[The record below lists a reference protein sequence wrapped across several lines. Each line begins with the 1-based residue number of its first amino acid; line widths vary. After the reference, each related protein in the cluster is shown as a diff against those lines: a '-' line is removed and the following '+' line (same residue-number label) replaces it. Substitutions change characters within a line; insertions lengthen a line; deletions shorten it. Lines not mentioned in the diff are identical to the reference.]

1 MAIRKL
7 YRIDQRTFAVDDPL
21 PPPGDH
27 IEQLKPEQQTAERIL
42 RHAAGDR
49 ERLRADFIFAFDS
62 FDRAKRYFAF
72 KKDRTLYELAVEEK
86 HVLHSA
92 DMELFNKIAALNAD
106 TDETRAIA
114 AQYWQGE
121 LGDGKC
127 VEYICSE
134 AKVTDILY
142 TPAQRTAL
150 FNELY
155 RKDKPSTDNNR
166 TFYESVMKAP
176 KK

>member
-1 MAIRKL
+1 MAILKL
-7 YRIDQRTFAVDDPL
+7 YRIDQRTLAAGDPVQ
-21 PPPGDH
+21 PPGDH
-27 IEQLKPEQQTAERIL
+27 IEQLTDKQQTAETIL
-42 RHAAGDR
+42 RRAAGDR
-49 ERLRADFIFAFDS
+49 ERVRADFIFAFDNL
-62 FDRAKRYFAF
+62 DWARKYFVL
-72 KKDRTLYELAVEEK
+72 KKDRTLYELAVDEK
-86 HVLHSA
+86 HILHSA

-106 TDETRAIA
+106 TDEARAFA

-127 VEYICSE
+127 VEHICTE

-142 TPAQRTAL
+142 TPAQRNAL

-155 RKDKPSTDNNR
+155 RKDKPSSDNNR
-166 TFYESVMKAP
+166 AFYQSVFNRP